1 MPLVAPI
8 LALLLAILLALWPV
22 QWAARAV
29 GARRSSL
36 FWCGLA
42 LLGASLLHGLG
53 LLAPVAGSLAA
64 FLLSAAGFAAIL
76 GTDYLRGIGIAVRTT
91 CAASASPYCIRYS
104 ACSCWS
110 CWRSFLAPA
119 RWDGACSKQHPFAL
133 LPSAIKFPG
142 ARWRCR
148 IPSVAGTCRSG

>member
-76 GTDYLRGIGIAVRTT
+76 GTDYLRGIGIAVLYTIF
-91 CAASASPYCIRYS
+91 SLLLLVL
-104 ACSCWS
+104 
-110 CWRSFLAPA
+110 LAIIF
-119 RWDGACSKQHPFAL
+119 GAGAVGWGL
-133 LPSAIKFPG
+133 L
-142 ARWRCR
+142 
-148 IPSVAGTCRSG
+148 